1 MAQREHSITREGT
14 VAGVVGGALVALWYL
29 VFDIAKGQPL
39 RTPTVLGEMVFSGD
53 FAPPVRPIVP
63 EAVAGMT
70 VVHLLVFVLAGMF
83 LTYLVHLSVRNPA
96 WRMGVWIG
104 LVIGFGLF
112 GGITYMVTTASGNAL
127 PAWSVFGGSLV
138 GFAGMA
144 WYLWRRHPRLEQTF
158 REAPLGAEEPA
169 PGHPPGWGEAR

>member
-1 MAQREHSITREGT
+1 MVEREHSITREGT
-14 VAGVVGGALVALWYL
+14 VAGVLGGALVALWYL

-70 VVHLLVFVLAGMF
+70 AVHFLVFALAGMA
-83 LTYLVHLSVRNPA
+83 LTYLVHLSARNPA

-112 GGITYMVTTASGNAL
+112 GGITYMVTTASGHEL
-127 PAWSVFGGSLV
+127 PGWSVFGGSLV

-144 WYLWRRHPRLEQTF
+144 LYLWRRHPRLEQTF
-158 REAPLGAEEPA
+158 RETPMGSEEPA
-169 PGHPPGWGEAR
+169 PVHPPGGRT

>member
-1 MAQREHSITREGT
+1 MHQREHSITREGT
-14 VAGVVGGALVALWYL
+14 ITGALGGALVALWYL
-29 VFDIAKGQPL
+29 FFDIASGHPL
-39 RTPTVLGEMVFSGD
+39 RTPTLLGEMVFNGD
-53 FAPPVRPIVP
+53 FAPPVGPIVP

-70 VVHLLVFVLAGMF
+70 VVHFLVFALFGMC
-83 LTYLVHLSVRNPA
+83 LTFLVHLSVRIPA

-104 LVIGFGLF
+104 LVVGFGLF
-112 GGITYMVTTASGNAL
+112 CGVTYMVTTASQHEL
-127 PAWSVFGGSLV
+127 PAWSVIGGTLV

-169 PGHPPGWGEAR
+169 PGHPPGSGNPR